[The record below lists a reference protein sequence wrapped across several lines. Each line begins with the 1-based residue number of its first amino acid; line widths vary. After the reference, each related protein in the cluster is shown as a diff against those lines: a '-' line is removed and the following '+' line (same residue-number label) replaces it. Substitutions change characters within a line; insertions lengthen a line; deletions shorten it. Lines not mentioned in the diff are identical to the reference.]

1 MAGYV
6 WIAALAAFGLLSVLW
21 ALFGWLLPVC
31 RRGWLLYPGRSED
44 LSFVAVYLWLR
55 SMGIV
60 RCPLIL
66 ADLGLSDAEKRRL
79 TEKGIEIYS
88 PSELPERLVI
98 GAEPN

>member
-1 MAGYV
+1 MAGYF

-21 ALFGWLLPVC
+21 ALFGWLLPAC

-44 LSFVAVYLWLR
+44 LSFVGIYLWLR
-55 SMGIV
+55 GMGIV

-66 ADLGLSDAEKRRL
+66 ADLGLSDAEKQRL
-79 TEKGIEIYS
+79 SEKGIEICS
-88 PSELPERLVI
+88 PSELPERLGI